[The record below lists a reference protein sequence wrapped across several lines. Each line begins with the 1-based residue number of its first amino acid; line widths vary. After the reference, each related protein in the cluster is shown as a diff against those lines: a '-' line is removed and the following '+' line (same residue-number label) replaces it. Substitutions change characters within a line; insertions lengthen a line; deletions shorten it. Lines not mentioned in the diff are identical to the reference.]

1 MEELNVVK
9 MVVEVRWTTK
19 VKMNDYCYWLQIWT
33 TILLEW
39 ETKIDTKTKGSSK
52 KMKRL
57 KDIGEIGDQ
66 HEDERILLLAFKDN
80 EQLGFFDIDEEE
92 VHRVLWLEVFI
103 FVSVDIYFDFDLL
116 NQDFD
121 FVR

>member
-1 MEELNVVK
+1 
-9 MVVEVRWTTK
+9 
-19 VKMNDYCYWLQIWT
+19 
-33 TILLEW
+33 
-39 ETKIDTKTKGSSK
+39 
-52 KMKRL
+52 MKRL